1 MPKLK
6 ERWID
11 ELMVTMGIVNCIDD
25 LGCHAI
31 SSKLGC
37 HRKVRAERV
46 RKGTYEKG
54 GIVWGETELIE
65 NDRKEDCALYYLQC
79 LEKLNRL
86 RTKTQQQ
93 PKTFL
98 ILLFDMC
105 KLNWSLNEIMLSQWQ
120 SVSIPFVQTDCP
132 WLTFSDTIFFHQ
144 YVRTYTLYLYNP
156 AVKLERNCIMYLH
169 MRPPNVTD
177 WSLGN
182 WKWIW

>member
-54 GIVWGETELIE
+54 GIVGGETELRMIG
-65 NDRKEDCALYYLQC
+65 KKIALCITYSV
-79 LEKLNRL
+79 L
-86 RTKTQQQ
+86 R
-93 PKTFL
+93 
-98 ILLFDMC
+98 
-105 KLNWSLNEIMLSQWQ
+105 N
-120 SVSIPFVQTDCP
+120 
-132 WLTFSDTIFFHQ
+132 LTAFELKHNNNQKHS
-144 YVRTYTLYLYNP
+144 
-156 AVKLERNCIMYLH
+156 
-169 MRPPNVTD
+169 
-177 WSLGN
+177 
-182 WKWIW
+182 